1 MSRTSPNKFL
11 QQKLDLSPEKLNIA
25 KIPQINM
32 NFETTQLLS
41 DRENNMGGGGG
52 ELAKKGSVSTL

>member
-1 MSRTSPNKFL
+1 MSRTSPNKF
-11 QQKLDLSPEKLNIA
+11 QQKLDLNIA

-41 DRENNMGGGGG
+41 DRENNMGGGG
-52 ELAKKGSVSTL
+52 ELADKGSASTLQQV

>member
-1 MSRTSPNKFL
+1 MSRTSPNKF

-32 NFETTQLLS
+32 NFEITQLLS
-41 DRENNMGGGGG
+41 DRENNMGGGG
-52 ELAKKGSVSTL
+52 ELAEKGSVSTL

>member
-1 MSRTSPNKFL
+1 MSRTSPNKF
-11 QQKLDLSPEKLNIA
+11 QQKLDLNIA

-41 DRENNMGGGGG
+41 DRENNMGGGG
-52 ELAKKGSVSTL
+52 ELAEKGSASTL